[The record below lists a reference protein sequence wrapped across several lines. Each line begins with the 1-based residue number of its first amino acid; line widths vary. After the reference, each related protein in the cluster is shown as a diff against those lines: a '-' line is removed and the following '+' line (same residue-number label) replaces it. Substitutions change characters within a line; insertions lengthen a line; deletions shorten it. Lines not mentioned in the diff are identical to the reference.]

1 MAAERARF
9 WAKKPRHISS
19 SELSTAVL
27 PRLPRRT
34 VVVRFLPGHPSSASP
49 DTDGRHDRTGHGTW
63 MLLAVFVA
71 RDNRPWLSVTGTC
84 VAGFGL
90 FAPGMDPRA
99 CDGWT
104 TVCPLWLLRDPL
116 IRRDFIGSRRA
127 TGWH

>member
-1 MAAERARF
+1 
-9 WAKKPRHISS
+9 
-19 SELSTAVL
+19 
-27 PRLPRRT
+27 
-34 VVVRFLPGHPSSASP
+34 
-49 DTDGRHDRTGHGTW
+49 

-71 RDNRPWLSVTGTC
+71 RDDRPWLSVTGTC
-84 VAGFGL
+84 GAGFGL

-127 TGWH
+127 TGWHHQISSRELLHVDPVENTKVSNINLHAVWALD